1 MLKQKIG
8 IYSFIILFSTCA
20 IISPQGKISG
30 IDSLLSL
37 LSKADGEKKVDLLN
51 EISSRQLRSSA
62 GPAIDYASQALS
74 LAKEIS
80 YKEGIARSYESLGN
94 GYEADKS
101 YKSAAENFL
110 NAADSYQAVDDIN
123 NKASVLYKLG
133 DVYENLS
140 DYDSALKYYSE
151 GLKLSQKVNNKMLT
165 GDFLSDISVVNK
177 YKGNFEKALENNLQA
192 LEVYKGLNV
201 QAKIANAYGNLGNLY
216 EAMEKYNEAL
226 NYYNKVLEIS
236 RQMNDKWKIANTQ
249 MNIGVIL
256 YDLGRKRASI
266 EEFIK
271 SLNLFESLND
281 KDYMTYA
288 LTNIGAVYQEL
299 GNNEQAI
306 KYLKRSLD
314 ISRELDKKW
323 SVANTLINIGR
334 LNVSINNYGTVKK
347 YYDEAIKISKQI
359 GAKDLLLQAYD
370 AMSDYYSRTG
380 NYKDALSYYKDYK
393 EVNDSLFNDNSSK
406 QLAEIQTK
414 YEIASKE
421 QEISKLKKE
430 KAEQELIA
438 ASDRNFRNLLLVVLG
453 GLIIIGGVFAYF
465 YRNKLK
471 LTRQLAESN
480 KEIRQLNEQ
489 LLLKNQN
496 LEKSEAELIQLNQVK
511 DKFFSIIA
519 HDLKNPFGT
528 MLHYSDILL
537 EDYDTMNDDEKKF
550 FIVEFK
556 NASEQI
562 YNLFDNL
569 LRWSTSQAGI
579 LEVNKVGIVLKDL
592 VEKTF
597 DALNLHAQKKNIKL
611 INAVDANAEVF
622 ADKDMVGTVIRNLV
636 SNAIKFSPEKGEIKV
651 NAKVINGLV
660 EVAVQDYGIGINKED
675 LKKLFRLDVPASSIG
690 SAENKGTGLGLI
702 LCKEFIEKNGGSIR
716 CESEPNRG
724 SKFVFTVKRIN
735 KDIPKN

>member
-1 MLKQKIG
+1 MSKQQIG
-8 IYSFIILFSTCA
+8 IYIVIIFVSTC
-20 IISPQGKISG
+20 SYVFPQNEASG
-30 IDSLLSL
+30 RDSLLSL
-37 LSKADGEKKVDLLN
+37 LPKVEGEQKVDLLN
-51 EISSRQLRSSA
+51 EISAKQLLSSP
-62 GPAIDYASQALS
+62 GPAVDYASQALS
-74 LAKEIS
+74 LAKEIG
-80 YKEGIARSYESLGN
+80 YEKGIAQSYESLGN
-94 GYEADKS
+94 GYGADKK
-101 YKSAAENFL
+101 YQDAAENFL
-110 NAADSYQAVDDIN
+110 
-123 NKASVLYKLG
+123 KASEFYQTVEDTNGKAKVLYKIG

-151 GLKLSQKVNNKMLT
+151 GLELSKKINNKMLA
-165 GDFLSDISVVNK
+165 GDFLSDISVIYK
-177 YKGNFEKALENNLQA
+177 YKGNFEKALQNNLQA
-192 LEVYKGLNV
+192 LEVYKELNS

-226 NYYNKVLEIS
+226 SYYNKVLDIS
-236 RQMNDKWKIANTQ
+236 RKMNDKWKIANTQ

-271 SLNLFESLND
+271 SLALFESLND

-306 KYLKRSLD
+306 KYLKRSLE
-314 ISRELDKKW
+314 ISKELDKKW

-334 LNVSINNYGTVKK
+334 LNVSIKNNTEVKK

-359 GAKDLLLQAYD
+359 GAKDLLLQAYE
-370 AMSDYYSRTG
+370 ALSDYYSSTG
-380 NYKDALSYYKDYK
+380 NFRDALSYYKNYK

-421 QEISKLKKE
+421 KEISKLKNE

-453 GLIIIGGVFAYF
+453 GLVMIVAVITYF
-465 YRNKLK
+465 YRNKLN

-480 KEIRQLNEQ
+480 KEILQLNEQ
-489 LLLKNQN
+489 LLIKNQN
-496 LEKSEAELIQLNQVK
+496 LEKSEAELRQLNHVK

-528 MLHYSDILL
+528 IIHYSEILL
-537 EDYDTMNDDEKKF
+537 EDFETMNDDEKKF

-569 LRWSTSQAGI
+569 LRWSTSQAGV
-579 LEVNKVGIVLKDL
+579 LEVNKVEIVLKDL

-611 INAVDANAEVF
+611 INVVDNDAEIF

-636 SNAIKFSPEKGEIKV
+636 SNAIKFSPDKGEIKV
-651 NAKVINGLV
+651 DAKIINGFI
-660 EVAVQDYGIGINKED
+660 EVAVQDYGIGISQED
-675 LKKLFRLDVPASSIG
+675 INKLFRLDVPASSIG
-690 SAENKGTGLGLI
+690 PSENKGTGLGLI

-716 CESEPNRG
+716 CESELNRG
-724 SKFVFTVKRIN
+724 TKFVFTVKRFSKN
-735 KDIPKN
+735 KSAT